1 MSATRREFLQMTAA
15 AAGALSV
22 GLVPDARAVERSV
35 VQTDEQLTI
44 LILGGTG
51 FIGPH
56 IVRRALERGHT
67 VTIFNRGRTNTHLFP
82 EVEKLKGDRDND
94 LKALEGRSWDV
105 AIDNSASIPRWVRQ
119 STEVLK
125 GNVKNYL
132 YTSSLSAM
140 ADFSQSGITEEAAVA
155 TMDDPTI
162 EEITGETYGP
172 LKALCEEEVRMAFPD
187 GALIVRP
194 HLIVGPGDPTD
205 RWTYWPVRIARGGEV
220 MAPGDPSDKV
230 QYIDSRDLADWYIH
244 LVEGGV
250 TGTFSCVGPR
260 PPFTIA
266 EMLYGIRAV
275 VSNEISFTWVDADF
289 LAEQEVAPWRHMTA
303 WVPPR
308 DGMEGFGLFD
318 PSKAIDHGLTYR
330 PLAVTA
336 KDTLDWWETLPEERT
351 AAPLAGLPPEREVE
365 VLAAWHGKVTGDR

>member
-35 VQTDEQLTI
+35 VKAEEQLTI

-94 LKALEGRSWDV
+94 VKALEGRSWDV

-140 ADFSQSGITEEAAVA
+140 ADFSQSGITEDAAVA

-172 LKALCEEEVRMAFPD
+172 LKALCEQEVRMAFPD

-351 AAPLAGLPPEREVE
+351 AAPHAGLPPEREVE

>member
-15 AAGALSV
+15 AGGALSL
-22 GLVPDARAVERSV
+22 GLAPDADAVERSV
-35 VQTDEQLTI
+35 MQAEEQLTI

-56 IVRRALERGHT
+56 IVRNALARGHK

-119 STEVLK
+119 STGVLK

-140 ADFSQSGITEEAAVA
+140 ADFSQSGITEDAAVA

-172 LKALCEEEVRMAFPD
+172 MKALCEDEVRMAFPD
-187 GALIVRP
+187 DALIVRP

-220 MAPGDPSDKV
+220 MAPGDPNNTV
-230 QYIDSRDLADWYIH
+230 QYIDARDLAEWYIH

-303 WVPPR
+303 WVPPG
-308 DGMEGFGLFD
+308 DEMQGFGLFD

-351 AAPLAGLPPEREVE
+351 AAPRAGLPPEREVE
-365 VLAAWHGKVTGDR
+365 VLAAWHAAEQGDR